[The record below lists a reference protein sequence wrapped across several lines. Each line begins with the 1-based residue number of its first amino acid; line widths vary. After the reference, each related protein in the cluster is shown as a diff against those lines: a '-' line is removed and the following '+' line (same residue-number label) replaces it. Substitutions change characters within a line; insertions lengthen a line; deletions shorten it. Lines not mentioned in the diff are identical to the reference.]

1 MIDRSTA
8 IGLLYG
14 SITLGLAVWKRYR
27 SWWWYDNLA
36 HFAAGISLAGLV
48 TGEDS
53 TTTEDALL
61 VGGLTAAWEIV
72 EFAHNTYPWDGS
84 LPDRVAAEDTMLDS
98 LLVALGAW
106 LVING
111 GESE

>member
-8 IGLLYG
+8 IGVLYG
-14 SITLGLAVWKRYR
+14 TITLGLAVWRRYR
-27 SWWWYDNLA
+27 DWWWYDNLA

-48 TGEDS
+48 TSAES

-61 VGGLTAAWEIV
+61 VGGLTVAWEIV
-72 EFAHNTYPWDGS
+72 EFWHDTYPWDGS

-98 LLVALGAW
+98 LLVALGAAI
-106 LVING
+106 VING
-111 GESE
+111 GENE

>member
-14 SITLGLAVWKRYR
+14 TLTLGLAAWKRYR

-36 HFAAGISLAGLV
+36 HFTGGVALAGLV
-48 TGEDS
+48 TDENS

-61 VGGLTAAWEIV
+61 VGGLTVAWEIV
-72 EFAHNTYPWDGS
+72 EFAHGTYPWDGS
-84 LPDRVAAEDTMLDS
+84 LPSRVGAEDTVLDS
-98 LLVALGAW
+98 LLVALGAY

-111 GESE
+111 GES